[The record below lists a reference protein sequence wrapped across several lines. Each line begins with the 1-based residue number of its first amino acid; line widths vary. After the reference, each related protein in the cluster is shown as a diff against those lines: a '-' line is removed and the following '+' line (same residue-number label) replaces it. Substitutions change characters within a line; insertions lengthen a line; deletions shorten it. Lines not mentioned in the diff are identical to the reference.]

1 MKKTDANTTQTL
13 ALLAIFVVFGLY
25 MFTADGGELVPQ
37 IDLTGSGLREAVP
50 TEQPVPAAVATT
62 LPVLDT
68 MTVVGVA
75 LLVLGVGM
83 IIMVVSVKRKL
94 PATVEASAPIASID
108 DLLFDAPVAATS
120 KPQPTQRPLPF
131 FPMDIY
137 ETVNGVL
144 SSRGGRSGDGYNFWV
159 EPDRCTVNP
168 LAWTLGFDYRD
179 GCDPATVQKYMLD
192 MQSRLCKAG
201 YDTSVRI
208 DAKRCMIEVGNP
220 NPPIFRLRQHWQEI
234 KSLPT
239 NERSCVPGVEAKE
252 GRVGLKP
259 IYMRGERAG
268 TMLAGRTGSGK
279 TQVLLSSILTQ
290 CLLNS
295 PQRMALIIGDIKGD
309 TKPLDS
315 LPHLAMPILTEVDD
329 IANMLGA
336 VVAEMVNRQRRAARG
351 DRGFNGKTIAIY
363 LDEVTT
369 TLLSAGDR
377 ADEMSKAIQQL
388 TLVGRSL
395 GIIVTMATQRI
406 YDLPSTEVYSN
417 CGRRFG
423 LKMNTASD
431 SFALTGGTGTKLH
444 ELRGRGAFEIF
455 DAGNNEGERGQGFFV
470 ADPEE
475 EGYTDELQWYVEE
488 IAKQWPGQISYY
500 SLDIEPDDHDNETP
514 RSIKKSW
521 QDADDDGWDNL
532 PSSVTDDSALN
543 EQQANDQLE
552 ANVEKILGKYKPAD
566 LFDGDGIKYGAV
578 SKCVRLI
585 FGPDAKAAGSNWDEV
600 SAALAF
606 IQKWHSAAEFETS
619 TST

>member
-1 MKKTDANTTQTL
+1 MNKTDSNTTQTL
-13 ALLAIFVVFGLY
+13 ALLAVFVVFGLY
-25 MFTADGGELVPQ
+25 MFMADGGELVPQ
-37 IDLTGSGLREAVP
+37 VDISGATVVAVP
-50 TEQPVPAAVATT
+50 VEPTASPSLPLPAI
-62 LPVLDT
+62 DT
-68 MTVVGVA
+68 MTVVALV
-75 LLVLGVGM
+75 LLVFAIGL
-83 IIMVVSVKRKL
+83 IALVVNVKRKIPAKVEATQT
-94 PATVEASAPIASID
+94 PATID
-108 DLLFDAPVAATS
+108 DLLFDEPVPVTPR
-120 KPQPTQRPLPF
+120 PQPVQRTLPF
-131 FPMDIY
+131 FPHDIY

-144 SSRGGRSGDGYNFWV
+144 SSRGGRANDGYNFWV
-159 EPDRCTVNP
+159 ESDRCAVNP

-201 YDTSVRI
+201 YDTGVRI
-208 DAKRCMIEVGNP
+208 DAKRCIIEVGNP
-220 NPPIFRLRQHWQEI
+220 NPPTFRLRQHWQEI
-234 KSLPT
+234 KALPT
-239 NERSCVPGVEAKE
+239 NERSCVPGVEAKD
-252 GRVGLKP
+252 GRIGLKP

-395 GIIVTMATQRI
+395 GIIVVMATQRI

-488 IAKQWPGQISYY
+488 IKQQWPGQRSYY
-500 SLDIEPDDHDNETP
+500 TVDIEPDDNDTDTPRPVTRYYEGFDNEP
-514 RSIKKSW
+514 VDEW
-521 QDADDDGWDNL
+521 Q
-532 PSSVTDDSALN
+532 PDSADG
-543 EQQANDQLE
+543 A
-552 ANVEKILGKYKPAD
+552 ANVSREEEHAEKILGTYRVD
-566 LFDGDGIKYGAV
+566 ELFDANMEIRSGMLAASIRAIYGPQANT
-578 SKCVRLI
+578 
-585 FGPDAKAAGSNWDEV
+585 GGSNRTNAIKALEFIKHWESVATTTV
-600 SAALAF
+600 S
-606 IQKWHSAAEFETS
+606 
-619 TST
+619 

>member
-1 MKKTDANTTQTL
+1 MNKTDSNTTQTL
-13 ALLAIFVVFGLY
+13 ALLAVFVVFGIY
-25 MFTADGGELVPQ
+25 MFMADGGELVPQ
-37 IDLTGSGLREAVP
+37 VDLTGSATPAVIESAS
-50 TEQPVPAAVATT
+50 TPALT
-62 LPVLDT
+62 LPGIDT
-68 MTVVGVA
+68 MTIVGGV
-75 LLVLGVGM
+75 LLVLGVGL
-83 IIMVVSVKRKL
+83 IVLVVSVKRKMPAKVMAKQG
-94 PATVEASAPIASID
+94 PATID
-108 DLLFDAPVAATS
+108 DLLFDEPVPVTPR
-120 KPQPTQRPLPF
+120 PQPVQRTLPF
-131 FPMDIY
+131 FPQDIY

-144 SSRGGRSGDGYNFWV
+144 SSRGGRANDGYNFWV
-159 EPDRCTVNP
+159 ESDRCAVNP

-208 DAKRCMIEVGNP
+208 DAKRCIIEVGNP
-220 NPPIFRLRQHWQEI
+220 NPPTFRLRQHWQEI
-234 KSLPT
+234 KALPT
-239 NERSCVPGVEAKE
+239 NERSCVPGVEAKD

-395 GIIVTMATQRI
+395 GIIVVMATQRI

-488 IAKQWPGQISYY
+488 IKQQWPGQRSYY
-500 SLDIEPDDHDNETP
+500 TVDIEPDDNDTDTPRPVTRYYEGFDNEP
-514 RSIKKSW
+514 VDEW
-521 QDADDDGWDNL
+521 QPESADG
-532 PSSVTDDSALN
+532 A
-543 EQQANDQLE
+543 
-552 ANVEKILGKYKPAD
+552 ANVSREEEHAEKILGAYRVD
-566 LFDGDGIKYGAV
+566 ELFDANMEIRSGMLAASIRAIYGPQANT
-578 SKCVRLI
+578 
-585 FGPDAKAAGSNWDEV
+585 GGSNRTNAIKALEFIKHWESVATTTV
-600 SAALAF
+600 S
-606 IQKWHSAAEFETS
+606 
-619 TST
+619 